1 MPSIRPS
8 TFHEA
13 RIAMRT
19 PDLPPADHST
29 PSESPSSTPRRRRR
43 TRQTLLAALSILLV
57 LLVGSAVTYLA
68 VLNHSFVT
76 NISHESLL
84 PPSTPS
90 EAPTGTGSLE
100 TSPSAANPSP
110 AGPST
115 GVVSHDHAPAR
126 KALNILLVGSDG
138 KTGVDSGRS
147 DVIILAHVSGDR
159 KKVYLVH
166 FPRDMYVDVP
176 EYGKDKI
183 NAAFFRGGSQ
193 LLVRTMQQLVGVTID
208 HVAVVGFEGFEDM
221 TDAVGG
227 VDVYAEEASVDE
239 VYNKDFTQKWTNT
252 IHVGMNHLDGKSALA
267 FVRQRYQLAEGDI
280 SRGRRQQ
287 AFVKALLLKV
297 LSRET
302 LTNPARFAR
311 LVNAATRHLTVDS
324 AFSTRGIY
332 SLALSMKSLRS
343 SDVVFITAPIASY
356 GTTAA
361 GAWIEHV
368 DYAKLARL
376 SAALKSDRMSTY
388 TFTQ

>member
-1 MPSIRPS
+1 V
-8 TFHEA
+8 A
-13 RIAMRT
+13 V
-19 PDLPPADHST
+19 
-29 PSESPSSTPRRRRR
+29 
-43 TRQTLLAALSILLV
+43 LLTVLV
-57 LLVGSAVTYLA
+57 LTAGSAVAYLA

-90 EAPTGTGSLE
+90 EAPTDTGSPE
-100 TSPSAANPSP
+100 TNPST
-110 AGPST
+110 ASPST
-115 GVVSHDHAPAR
+115 GVVSHGDVPVR
-126 KALNILLVGSDG
+126 KALNILLIGSDG
-138 KTGVDSGRS
+138 KAGVDSGRS

-166 FPRDMYVDVP
+166 FPRDMYVDIP
-176 EYGKDKI
+176 GYGKDKI

-193 LLVRTMQQLVGVTID
+193 LLVRTMQQLVGVTIN
-208 HVAVVGFEGFEDM
+208 HVAVVGFEGFEEM

-239 VYNKDFTQKWTNT
+239 VYNEDFTEKWTNT

-267 FVRQRYQLAEGDI
+267 FVRQRYQLTEGDI

-311 LVNAATRHLTVDS
+311 LVDAATRYLTVDS
-324 AFSTRGIY
+324 AFSTKDIY

-356 GTTAA
+356 GTTST

-368 DYAKLARL
+368 DYGKLARL
-376 SAALKSDRMSTY
+376 SAALKSDTMSTY
-388 TFTQ
+388 ALSQ

>member
-1 MPSIRPS
+1 MS
-8 TFHEA
+8 
-13 RIAMRT
+13 
-19 PDLPPADHST
+19 
-29 PSESPSSTPRRRRR
+29 R
-43 TRQTLLAALSILLV
+43 TRHGKRKVILTALLV
-57 LLVGSAVTYLA
+57 LLILLVGAGATYLA

-76 NISHESLL
+76 NIVHESLL

-90 EAPTGTGSLE
+90 EAWTGTGPSE
-100 TSPSAANPSP
+100 VSPSTAS
-110 AGPST
+110 PST
-115 GVVSHDHAPAR
+115 GTVSHEGVPAR
-126 KALNILLVGSDG
+126 KDLNILLIGSDG

-166 FPRDMYVDVP
+166 FPRDMYVDIP
-176 EYGKDKI
+176 GSGKDKI

-208 HVAVVGFEGFEDM
+208 HVAVVGFEGFEEM

-239 VYNKDFTQKWTNT
+239 VYNEDFTEKWTNT

-267 FVRQRYQLAEGDI
+267 FVRQRYQLTEGDI

-311 LVNAATRHLTVDS
+311 LVDAATRYLTVDS
-324 AFSTRGIY
+324 GFTTNKIY
-332 SLALSMKSLRS
+332 SLALSMRSLRS
-343 SDVVFITAPIASY
+343 GDVVFVTAPIASY
-356 GTTAA
+356 GTTST

-388 TFTQ
+388 TAAQ